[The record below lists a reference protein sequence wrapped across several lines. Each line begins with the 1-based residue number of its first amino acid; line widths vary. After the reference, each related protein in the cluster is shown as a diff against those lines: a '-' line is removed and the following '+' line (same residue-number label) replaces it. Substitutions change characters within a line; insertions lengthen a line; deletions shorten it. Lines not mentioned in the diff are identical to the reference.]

1 MEFNHATTGTHPT
14 TAGIHHAVHKG
25 QVTHTHATKVHWHT
39 IEFSNNTSTP
49 TNQTITAQPVKQ
61 PRYKLHTT

>member
-49 TNQTITAQPVKQ
+49 NTNPQNVSQHPSD
-61 PRYKLHTT
+61 

>member
-1 MEFNHATTGTHPT
+1 MEFNHATTGTHPKT
-14 TAGIHHAVHKG
+14 GIHHAVHKG

-49 TNQTITAQPVKQ
+49 NNQAITAQPVKQ